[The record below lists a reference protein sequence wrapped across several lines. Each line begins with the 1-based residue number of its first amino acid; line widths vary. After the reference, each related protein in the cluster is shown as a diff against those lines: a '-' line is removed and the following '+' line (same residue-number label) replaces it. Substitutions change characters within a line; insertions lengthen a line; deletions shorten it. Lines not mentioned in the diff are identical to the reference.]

1 MERWKKVVG
10 FPDYSVS
17 DQGRVRR
24 DVGGMGTRPGKIL
37 NGWQREKYRHI
48 AIRLQRDNSSFYDYV
63 HRLVLEAF
71 VGPCPEGMEGCHND
85 GDPTNNRLE
94 NLRWDTHKSNGADMV
109 KHGTS
114 NRGELQANAKLTEAE
129 ARAIKFGNLPGL
141 QREIAE
147 KFGIAERTVS
157 DIRNGKRWAWLT
169 EDGGAS

>member
-24 DVGGMGTRPGKIL
+24 DVGGRSTRPGRIL
-37 NGWQREKYRHI
+37 NGWQRVKCGYI
-48 AIRLQRDNSSFYDYV
+48 GVQLQRDKSSFCHAV

-71 VGPCPEGMEGCHND
+71 VGPCPEGMECCHND

-94 NLRWDTHKSNGADMV
+94 NLRWDTRKSNSADKM
-109 KHGTS
+109 KHGTVTL
-114 NRGELQANAKLTEAE
+114 GERNGRSKLTEAQV
-129 ARAIKFGNLPGL
+129 RAIKFGNLPGL

-147 KFGIAERTVS
+147 KFGIEKSTVGS
-157 DIRNGKRWAWLT
+157 IRNGRIWAWLT